1 MWLSATQRCT
11 GYPRRCLALDHHHN
25 HHDILPG
32 SAGRPSVRF
41 ANRKP
46 FHPAFQRATS
56 PIFATTAAAVD
67 GIAKEKDEEG
77 LAVVAVDPQLA
88 NYADHF
94 RYRWAQYRNTLE
106 RIEAAEGSLEQFAR
120 GYEYFGFHREQPQ
133 EGGGAGAGAGGALM
147 YREWAPAA
155 QAAALVGDFSS
166 WQPVWMT
173 RDQWGV
179 WSVRLPDVDGRPA
192 IPHGSRVKVRLQ
204 HPGGGW
210 VDRIPAWIR
219 WAVAEK
225 RMGAGYDGMYWSPP
239 AGERYEFRHPRPPRP
254 PALRIYEAHVG
265 MSSEEPKVAS
275 YTEFKDTVLPRIQ
288 ALGYNAIQLMAVQEH
303 AYYGSFGYHVTNPFA
318 VSSRSGTPEELKAL
332 IDEAHRRGLLVL
344 LDVVHSHISKNQED
358 GLAGFDLGQKEEDN
372 YFKQGEAGYHKL
384 WDSRCLNYANFET
397 LRYLLS
403 NLSWW
408 IEEYHFDGFRFD
420 GVTSM
425 LYHHHGI
432 YTSFSGSYHDY
443 LGPGTNVEAVVYLML
458 ANQLVHQLLPQA
470 VTVAEDVSGMPAL
483 CRPVAEGGVGF
494 DARLNMSIPDKW
506 IQLLKHTRDEDWRMH
521 DIVTA
526 LCNRRYTESSI
537 GYAES
542 HDQALV
548 GDQTVAFRLMGAEM
562 YGGMSALTEPSEVV
576 ARGVALH
583 KMIRL
588 VTLALGGEG
597 WLNFMGNEFGHPEW
611 IDFPRDGNGWSHH
624 YCRRQWSL
632 ADTSHLRYKFLQAW
646 DAAMMR
652 LDEHYGILSSRH
664 QWVTHMDE
672 RQQARRVLV
681 FERGPLVFV
690 FNWSPFSSFEGY
702 RVAVP
707 CPGKW
712 RVALDSDAWDFGGE
726 GRVGH
731 DMDHFSDPEPAGTSR
746 DRQHSIRVLAP
757 SRTAVVYYNADTHTH
772 WQQPQQQEDRQEEG
786 EEGQGGNSGQR
797 LLLGLTPPATQ
808 TAGGLSLGSGDEQS
822 GLL

>member
-1 MWLSATQRCT
+1 MLRSISKRSPGISHAPTVMKNRVIYDVPRSSYFVVLGGRNRRPIQRIVHRSA
-11 GYPRRCLALDHHHN
+11 
-25 HHDILPG
+25 LPG
-32 SAGRPSVRF
+32 TANAAGRTV
-41 ANRKP
+41 
-46 FHPAFQRATS
+46 
-56 PIFATTAAAVD
+56 I
-67 GIAKEKDEEG
+67 KDDIG
-77 LAVVAVDPQLA
+77 VLAVDPQLA
-88 NYADHF
+88 DYADHF
-94 RYRWAQYRNTLE
+94 RYRLQQYRAALN
-106 RIEAAEGSLEQFAR
+106 RIRAAAGSLEHFAE
-120 GYEYFGFHREQPQ
+120 GYKIFGFTREDD
-133 EGGGAGAGAGGALM
+133 AIV
-147 YREWAPAA
+147 YREWSPAV
-155 QAAALVGDFSS
+155 QAAVLIGDFSG
-166 WQPVWMT
+166 WQPVSMQ
-173 RDQWGV
+173 RDEWGV
-179 WSVRLPDVDGRPA
+179 WTVRLPDVDGHPA
-192 IPHGSRVKVRLQ
+192 IPHGSRLKVRLQ
-204 HPGGGW
+204 HPGGWW
-210 VDRIPAWIR
+210 VDRVPAWVR
-219 WAVAEK
+219 WAVAEQ
-225 RMGAGYDGMYWSPP
+225 RMGAGFDGVYWDPP
-239 AGERYEFRHPRPPRP
+239 KAEKHHWQHPRPPRP
-254 PALRIYEAHVG
+254 PSLRIYEAHVG

-288 ALGYNAIQLMAVQEH
+288 ALGYNAIQLMAIQEH

-332 IDEAHRRGLLVL
+332 VDEAHRRGLLVL
-344 LDVVHSHISKNQED
+344 LDVVHSHISKNTED
-358 GLAGFDLGQKEEDN
+358 GLAGFDFGQKEDDN
-372 YFKQGEAGYHKL
+372 YFKQGDAGYHRL

-403 NLSWW
+403 NLRWW

-432 YTSFSGSYHDY
+432 HMSFSGSYHEY
-443 LGPGTNVEAVVYLML
+443 LGPATNVDAVVYLML
-458 ANQLVHQLLPQA
+458 ANQLVHDLLPQA
-470 VTVAEDVSGMPAL
+470 VTIAEDVSGMPAL
-483 CRPVAEGGVGF
+483 CRPVSESGVGF
-494 DARLNMSIPDKW
+494 DCRLNMSIPDKW
-506 IQLLKHTRDEDWRMH
+506 IQLLKHTRDEHWRMH

-562 YGGMSALTEPSEVV
+562 YGGMSALIEPNEVV
-576 ARGVALH
+576 MRGIALH

-588 VTLALGGEG
+588 VTMALGGEG

-632 ADTSHLRYKFLQAW
+632 ADTTHLRYKFLQAW

-652 LDEHYGILSSRH
+652 LDEHYGFLSSPH

-672 RQQARRVLV
+672 REQILV

-690 FNWSPFSSFEGY
+690 FTWNPFGNYEGY

-707 CPGKW
+707 NPGKW
-712 RVALDSDAWDFGGE
+712 RVALDSDAWDFGGM

-731 DMDHFSDPEPAGTSR
+731 DVDHFSDPEPAGTSR

-757 SRTAVVYYNADTHTH
+757 SRTAIVYFNADTHTH
-772 WQQPQQQEDRQEEG
+772 WQQQQQQQQQQPEVEEEQQVQE
-786 EEGQGGNSGQR
+786 QGLGHGNS
-797 LLLGLTPPATQ
+797 LHGLAPAATQ

-822 GLL
+822 ETLY